1 MANNPFRRDDD
12 RSPILIVGLGRFG
25 SSVAR
30 SLVAMGQEVLA
41 VDTDPVL
48 VQRYADELTHVVQAD
63 VTDHEA
69 LDQLGIRDF
78 DKAVELLRISGA
90 AAGSIDHGKILER
103 IGAHHIVYP
112 ERSMGEQVAHMIVG
126 GMSQYL
132 EFDDDFAIARTMA
145 PPEQSDKT
153 FTETGVR
160 ARFGV
165 TIVGVK
171 RIGQD
176 FIYAVPE
183 TLVKAHDELVVSGPT
198 KKVEDYCALAK
209 PKLRRPQA

>member
-1 MANNPFRRDDD
+1 
-12 RSPILIVGLGRFG
+12 
-25 SSVAR
+25 
-30 SLVAMGQEVLA
+30 
-41 VDTDPVL
+41 
-48 VQRYADELTHVVQAD
+48 
-63 VTDHEA
+63 
-69 LDQLGIRDF
+69 
-78 DKAVELLRISGA
+78 
-90 AAGSIDHGKILER
+90 
-103 IGAHHIVYP
+103 
-112 ERSMGEQVAHMIVG
+112 
-126 GMSQYL
+126 MSQYL

-145 PPEQSDKT
+145 PPEQWDKT
-153 FTETGVR
+153 FVETGVR